1 MMKNNI
7 TNKKIKLQIEYL
19 NALGMPVTVT
29 KKVDPDKLQ
38 EFLEHSAPMKNGGS
52 VNFQKVC

>member
-1 MMKNNI
+1 MKNNI

-29 KKVDPDKLQ
+29 KKVAPDKVQ
-38 EFLEHSAPMKNGGS
+38 EFLEQSTPMKNGGY
-52 VNFQKVC
+52 VNFKKVG